1 MRKPT
6 GFLFGDKIMNLEEKN
21 GVATTTQDI
30 LTHHLNSFG
39 DGDIVS
45 TMADYT
51 AESKFF
57 TRRACCVAPRRF
69 GASL

>member
-1 MRKPT
+1 
-6 GFLFGDKIMNLEEKN
+6 MNLEQKS
-21 GVATTTQDI
+21 GVATTTHSA

-39 DGDIVS
+39 VGDIVS

-57 TRRACCVAPRRF
+57 TSEGYCVAPRQF